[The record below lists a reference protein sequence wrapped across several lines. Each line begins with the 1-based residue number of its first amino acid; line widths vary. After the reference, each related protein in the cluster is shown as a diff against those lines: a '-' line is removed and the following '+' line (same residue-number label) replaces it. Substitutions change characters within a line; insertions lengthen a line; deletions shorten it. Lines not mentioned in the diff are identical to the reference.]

1 MKQFLFALSL
11 LLSNQVLATGGFE
24 CSSIEKGKLLV
35 VGTASRFP
43 GEPIIAINV
52 FEGRKSK
59 RYELEHI
66 VGYWN
71 IDGEINF
78 AVVDEN
84 YLDFDF
90 ILKSKSKVNRELE
103 GETFGVLK
111 NKKGKTTKVKCITD

>member
-1 MKQFLFALSL
+1 MKQFFFALSL
-11 LLSNQVLATGGFE
+11 LLSTQVLATGGFE
-24 CSSIEKGKLLV
+24 CSSIETGKLLV